1 MTKSRATILY
11 KSLPTV
17 LKLEI
22 TSTGTNQV
30 IETKVIETKVIET
43 KVIVRCFSISSTLLD
58 STLLYFTSLVLRC
71 RQEARTR
78 FAALRS
84 DVQVR
89 IFYPNILKILSISFI
104 QIRLTLFRATTID

>member
-22 TSTGTNQV
+22 TSTGTNQ
-30 IETKVIETKVIET
+30 VIETKVIET